1 MLTIGLAMNPNLESL
16 SLNKCGIDA
25 EGARFI
31 QDILSFH

>member
-1 MLTIGLAMNPNLESL
+1 MLSAGLVMNQNIESL
-16 SLNKCGIDA
+16 SLDKCGIDA